1 MEDLFKNAFYTG
13 IGLVN
18 NTATS
23 LRKGVEEMVEKGKI
37 SAEDGKKVV
46 AGLEDDMSEKREEF
60 EAVLSNVVGVALAK
74 LNLPTGDAIKSLE
87 KRIKSLEIKVGLLSK
102 ELEATKTPVKK
113 ATTAAKRAATT
124 AKKAATKA
132 TTAAKKVAAEAKA

>member
-18 NTATS
+18 NTASS
-23 LRKGVEEMVEKGKI
+23 LRKGVEDMVEKGKI

-46 AGLEDDMSEKREEF
+46 AGMEEDMSEKREEF

-102 ELEATKTPVKK
+102 ELEATKAPAKKAATAKK
-113 ATTAAKRAATT
+113 ATATVKKAATT
-124 AKKAATKA
+124 AKVT
-132 TTAAKKVAAEAKA
+132 AKKVAATVKA